1 MPIVLPSGFN
11 VTSVEPVDARFSLA
25 DRAARLGLSTANVYE
40 GLLVYQRDND
50 TLYVLL
56 NAASPS
62 LDSSWQI
69 AGSLISGSLV
79 VSGSITATGG
89 FTGSLFGTAS
99 NSISSSYA
107 LTASYALNAGAGA
120 GFPFSGSAVIT
131 GSLLVS
137 GSGITG
143 SLFGSSS
150 WAQNAVTAS
159 LALSILDQGY
169 VHTQASA
176 NTTWS
181 ISHNLNTLTPL
192 VTVYN
197 SSYYQIIPEE
207 VYSLNTNTTLVY
219 FPMPIDGYAILSK
232 GSGTAVSS
240 SYALTAS
247 YALNSPSSSY
257 KINLSGNSSYT
268 ITHNLNEEYPIVQLY
283 DAVDRE
289 QIIPTAIQSI
299 NSNQIFL
306 NVGFIF
312 SGSVIVKK

>member
-11 VTSVEPVDARFSLA
+11 VTSTEPVDARFSVA
-25 DRAARLGLSTANVYE
+25 NQAARLGISTANVYR
-40 GLLVYQRDND
+40 GLLVFQRDTNI
-50 TLYVLL
+50 LYVLL
-56 NAASPS
+56 NEAAPA

-69 AGSLISGSLV
+69 VGSVISGSLV
-79 VSGSITATGG
+79 ISGSVISTGG
-89 FTGSLFGTAS
+89 FTGSLFGT
-99 NSISSSYA
+99 SSFA
-107 LTASYALNAGAGA
+107 LTASFALNAGAGA
-120 GFPFSGSAVIT
+120 GFPFSGSAVIS

-143 SLFGSSS
+143 SLFGTSS

-159 LALSILDQGY
+159 YAISILDQGY
-169 VHTQASA
+169 IHTQAST

-197 SSYYQIIPEE
+197 SGYYQVIPEE
-207 VYSLNTNTTLVY
+207 VYSLDTNTTLVY
-219 FPMPIDGYAILSK
+219 FPMPISGYAILSK
-232 GSGTAVSS
+232 GSGAAVSA

-257 KINLSGNSSYT
+257 KISLSGNSSYT
-268 ITHNLNEEYPIVQLY
+268 ITHNLNEDYPIVQLY
-283 DAVDRE
+283 DSVDNQ
-289 QIIPTAIQSI
+289 QILPTSIQTL
-299 NSNQIFL
+299 NSNQILL

-312 SGSVIVKK
+312 SGSVIIKK